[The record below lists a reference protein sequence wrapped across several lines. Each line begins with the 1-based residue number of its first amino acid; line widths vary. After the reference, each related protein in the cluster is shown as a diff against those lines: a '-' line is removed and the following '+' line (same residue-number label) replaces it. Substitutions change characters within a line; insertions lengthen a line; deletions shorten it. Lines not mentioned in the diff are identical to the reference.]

1 MPTSDS
7 TKTELYERQEQRE
20 ADRPEIRDGFSF
32 MDKETYNSLPL
43 TRLLDKSGKPI
54 EDRPELPTE
63 HRETTFLKRKFGSPV
78 EILLKSKIDRETLK
92 AKGYDVDEVETGKA
106 TVGQNLMR
114 LLEKL
119 SDDKPLVSTKR
130 NNEPEILILRRKE
143 VLSDE
148 NSLRTG
154 EPENK

>member
-1 MPTSDS
+1 
-7 TKTELYERQEQRE
+7 
-20 ADRPEIRDGFSF
+20 
-32 MDKETYNSLPL
+32 MDKETYDSLPL
-43 TRLLDKSGKPI
+43 MRLLDKSGKPI
-54 EDRPELPTE
+54 EDSPELPSE
-63 HRETTFLKRKFGSPV
+63 HRETTILKKKSGSPE

-92 AKGYDVDEVETGKA
+92 AKGYDLDEVETGKA
-106 TVGQNLMR
+106 TMLRQDLMR

-119 SDDKPLVSTKR
+119 SDDKPMVSTKR
-130 NNEPEILILRRKE
+130 NDEPETTIMRRKE